1 MGSIGAGARSRTS
14 MLYVVG
20 IIFQP
25 SQGSVG
31 IHICSETIED
41 SNMKVYSLN

>member
-20 IIFQP
+20 IIFRP
-25 SQGSVG
+25 SRGSVG